1 MHATSHRHAFI
12 PPYLLSQIVD
22 HGSVRQR
29 SCASSTLV
37 HVRSL
42 LANPLPAQATG
53 RAGETRAAAS
63 MMPDRSIF
71 DARQRMELP
80 GELVRAEGRPPSDDP
95 AVDEA
100 YDHLGMTHAFFAQTL
115 GRDSI
120 DGDGMALL
128 GTVHYGQDYQNA
140 FWNGRQMVF
149 GDGDGELFNR
159 FTIALDVVA
168 HELSHGVI
176 EHEAAL
182 VYANQS
188 GALNESIADVFGI
201 LAKQFHLGQ
210 SVTESDW
217 IIGAGLF
224 TARIE
229 GRGLRSMA
237 EPGSAYD
244 DPLIGRDPQ
253 PGHMR
258 EFVVTREDNGG
269 VHINSGIPNRAF
281 QLAAVAI
288 GGLAWETVGPVWYDT
303 LCDRRLANDADFD
316 AFARLTIEHAEGR
329 FGAGSF
335 EARAVDDAWRGVGV
349 F

>member
-1 MHATSHRHAFI
+1 MSATSYRPGFI
-12 PPYLLSQIVD
+12 PPYLLSRIID

-42 LANPLPAQATG
+42 LANPLPAQAPRRTG
-53 RAGETRAAAS
+53 GTRAAS
-63 MMPDRSIF
+63 MMLDRSIF
-71 DARQRMELP
+71 DAQQRMELP
-80 GELVRAEGRPPSDDP
+80 GELVRAEGQPPSNQA

-100 YDHLGMTHAFFAQTL
+100 YDHLGITHRFFSQVL

-182 VYANQS
+182 VYANQP

-210 SVTESDW
+210 SATESDW

-244 DPLIGRDPQ
+244 DPLVGRDPQ

-258 EFVVTREDNGG
+258 EFVVTRDDNGG

-329 FGAGSF
+329 FGAGSS

-349 F
+349 L